1 MAGKYIEFKF
11 GWPVVAASAIGI
23 GLGMSPLPFYTIGVF
38 VAPLSAEFGWGVG
51 QVMEGLIPFGTCA
64 VLASPLIGWLTD
76 RFGPRRVVL
85 ISIVT
90 FSLTMMSFSLMD
102 GSRLMYLLTWTLL
115 ALSGAGT
122 LPITWTR
129 AVIGWFFDKRGLAL
143 GLSLVGTGLFGLLAK
158 QYAFFMIDLVGWRM
172 AYVAVGAL
180 PLLFAWPA
188 AYFMFHDISDP
199 KVAGKVANMA
209 REKDAP
215 VVKYGGLTL
224 WQAFRDW
231 RFWLLAYSFVPIS
244 FAVGG
249 PIPNMETLLGDKGF
263 TPADAVTL
271 ASLIGIAV
279 IVGRIFGGFLLDHF
293 WAPAVAAII
302 LTLPALATLM
312 LAQPD
317 ISFIYA
323 AAAIMILG
331 AAAGVEYDLMAY
343 LVSRYF
349 GQLHYASIYGFLY
362 GFFAIGAAVG
372 PMVFGKYYDATGSY
386 DGILKIASL
395 LFVAGALPL
404 LLLGKYRD
412 YEQPLDGDADLQA

>member
-1 MAGKYIEFKF
+1 MASRYLEFKY
-11 GWPVVAASAIGI
+11 GWQVVAASAIGI

-51 QVMEGLIPFGTCA
+51 QVLEGMIPFGIFA
-64 VLASPLIGWLTD
+64 VMASPIIGWLTD
-76 RFGPRRVVL
+76 RYGPRRVVL
-85 ISIVT
+85 ISIIT

-102 GSRLMYLLTWTLL
+102 GSRTMYLLIWTLL

-129 AVIGWFFDKRGLAL
+129 AVIGWFFEKRGLAL
-143 GLSLVGTGLFGLLAK
+143 GLSLVGTGLFGLIAK
-158 QYAFFMIDLVGWRM
+158 QYAFYMIDLVGWRM

-180 PLLFAWPA
+180 PLLIAWPA
-188 AYFMFHDISDP
+188 AYFLFRDVSDP
-199 KVAGKVANMA
+199 KVADKVANMA
-209 REKDAP
+209 REKDEP
-215 VVKYGGLTL
+215 VIKYGGLTL
-224 WQAFRDW
+224 RQAFKDW

-263 TPADAVTL
+263 TPTDAVTL

-279 IVGRIFGGFLLDHF
+279 IVGRILGGFLLDHF

-302 LTLPALATLM
+302 LTVPAVAALM
-312 LAQPD
+312 LAQPE
-317 ISFIYA
+317 ISFFYA

-386 DGILKIASL
+386 DGMLKIASV
-395 LFVAGALPL
+395 LFIAGALPL

-412 YEQPLDGDADLQA
+412 YQEPLDGESSSQT